1 MMQMRFPV
9 ATASI
14 ITLNA
19 VIFAIGLLSGSQTQI
34 IQNYGFIPNDLFYV
48 KSNANDDGGNNNN
61 NNPTADNTQQNPL
74 SSSLPPLQSS
84 SELPQSSSLSSLLAE
99 SLTRLF
105 TSMFIHANIA
115 HIAFNL
121 FALAYL
127 GGYAERAIGVARY
140 VLVYLISGIV
150 AALFHGIIASYI
162 LHNGDVVLI
171 GASGAISGV
180 LGIAAAAG
188 NYRAYYWLVIQ
199 IVFAVIGSVSALPI
213 AFSAHVGGFIAGVL
227 MTKVLVKLEQTKRR
241 RSRYFLQS

>member
-1 MMQMRFPV
+1 MMQIKRFPV
-9 ATASI
+9 ATLSI

-34 IQNYGFIPNDLFYV
+34 IQNYGFIPNHLFYV
-48 KSNANDDGGNNNN
+48 GNANDDGNN
-61 NNPTADNTQQNPL
+61 NNPADSAQQNP
-74 SSSLPPLQSS
+74 SSSLLPLQL
-84 SELPQSSSLSSLLAE
+84 SEPQSSSLPE

-121 FALAYL
+121 IALVYL
-127 GGYAERAIGVARY
+127 GGYAERAIGVPRY

-188 NYRAYYWLVIQ
+188 NSRAYYWLVLQ

-213 AFSAHVGGFIAGVL
+213 AFTAHVGGFIAGVL

-241 RSRYFLQS
+241 KSRYFLQP

>member
-1 MMQMRFPV
+1 MMQIKRFPV
-9 ATASI
+9 ATTSI
-14 ITLNA
+14 IALNA
-19 VIFAIGLLSGSQTQI
+19 VIFAIGLLSDSQTQI
-34 IQNYGFIPNDLFYV
+34 IQNYGFIPNDLFYAG
-48 KSNANDDGGNNNN
+48 NANDDRN
-61 NNPTADNTQQNPL
+61 NNPADSAQQNPL
-74 SSSLPPLQSS
+74 SSSLPLQSS
-84 SELPQSSSLSSLLAE
+84 EPQSSSSPSLPE

-121 FALAYL
+121 FALVYL
-127 GGYAERAIGVARY
+127 GGYAERAIGVPRY

-162 LHNGDVVLI
+162 LHNGDVVLV

-188 NYRAYYWLVIQ
+188 NSRAYYWLVLQ

-213 AFSAHVGGFIAGVL
+213 AFTAHVGGFIAGVL
-227 MTKVLVKLEQTKRR
+227 MTKVLVKLEQTKRKK
-241 RSRYFLQS
+241 SRYFLQP

>member
-1 MMQMRFPV
+1 MIQIKRFPV
-9 ATASI
+9 ATLSI

-34 IQNYGFIPNDLFYV
+34 IQNYGFIPNHLFSV
-48 KSNANDDGGNNNN
+48 GNANDDGN
-61 NNPTADNTQQNPL
+61 NNPADSAQQNPSSSL
-74 SSSLPPLQSS
+74 LPLLQSSEPPPSSLPPS
-84 SELPQSSSLSSLLAE
+84 LPE

-121 FALAYL
+121 IALVYL
-127 GGYAERAIGVARY
+127 GGYAERAIGVPRY

-188 NYRAYYWLVIQ
+188 NSRAYYWLVLQ

-213 AFSAHVGGFIAGVL
+213 AFTAHVGGFIAGVL
-227 MTKVLVKLEQTKRR
+227 MTKVLVKLEQTKRKK
-241 RSRYFLQS
+241 SRYFLQP

>member
-1 MMQMRFPV
+1 MMMQIKRFPV

-19 VIFAIGLLSGSQTQI
+19 IIFVIGLLSGSQTQI
-34 IQNYGFIPNDLFYV
+34 IQNYGFIPNNLFYA
-48 KSNANDDGGNNNN
+48 SNANDVGNNNN
-61 NNPTADNTQQNPL
+61 PVDSAQQNPL
-74 SSSLPPLQSS
+74 SSSLPLQSS
-84 SELPQSSSLSSLLAE
+84 EPQSSSLPE

-121 FALAYL
+121 FALVYL
-127 GGYAERAIGVARY
+127 GGYAERAIGVPRY

-188 NYRAYYWLVIQ
+188 NSRAYYWLVIQ

-213 AFSAHVGGFIAGVL
+213 AFTAHVGGFIAGVL
-227 MTKVLVKLEQTKRR
+227 MTKVLVKLEQTKRK
-241 RSRYFLQS
+241 SRYFLQP

>member
-1 MMQMRFPV
+1 MMIQIKHFPV
-9 ATASI
+9 ATATI

-34 IQNYGFIPNDLFYV
+34 IQNYGFIPNHLFYV
-48 KSNANDDGGNNNN
+48 SNNANADGDNNNN
-61 NNPTADNTQQNPL
+61 NNPVDGVKQNPL
-74 SSSLPPLQSS
+74 SSLLPLLQSS
-84 SELPQSSSLSSLLAE
+84 EPQSSSFSLLLE
-99 SLTRLF
+99 SLTRLL

-121 FALAYL
+121 LALVYL
-127 GGYAERAIGVARY
+127 GGYAERAIGVPRY
-140 VLVYLISGIV
+140 VLLYLISGIV

-180 LGIAAAAG
+180 LGIAAATG
-188 NYRAYYWLVIQ
+188 NSRAYYWLMIQ
-199 IVFAVIGSVSALPI
+199 IVFAVIGSVTALPI
-213 AFSAHVGGFIAGVL
+213 AFTAHVGGFIAGVL

-241 RSRYFLQS
+241 KSRYFLQP

>member
-1 MMQMRFPV
+1 MMMQIKRFPV

-34 IQNYGFIPNDLFYV
+34 IQNYGFIPNHLFYMG
-48 KSNANDDGGNNNN
+48 NANDDGNN
-61 NNPTADNTQQNPL
+61 NNPADSAQQNP
-74 SSSLPPLQSS
+74 SSSLLPLQSS
-84 SELPQSSSLSSLLAE
+84 EPQSSPSLPE

-121 FALAYL
+121 FALVYL
-127 GGYAERAIGVARY
+127 GGYAERAIGVPRY

-162 LHNGDVVLI
+162 LHNGYLVLI
-171 GASGAISGV
+171 GASGAISGI
-180 LGIAAAAG
+180 LGVAAAAG
-188 NYRAYYWLVIQ
+188 NSRAYFWLVLQ
-199 IVFAVIGSVSALPI
+199 IVFAVIGSISALPI
-213 AFSAHVGGFIAGVL
+213 AFTAHVGGFIAGVL
-227 MTKVLVKLEQTKRR
+227 MTKVLVKLEQTKRKK
-241 RSRYFLQS
+241 SRYFLQP

>member
-1 MMQMRFPV
+1 MMMQIKRFPV

-34 IQNYGFIPNDLFYV
+34 IQNYGFIPNHLFYV
-48 KSNANDDGGNNNN
+48 GSANDDGNNI
-61 NNPTADNTQQNPL
+61 NNPADRAQQNPL
-74 SSSLPPLQSS
+74 SSLQPLQSS
-84 SELPQSSSLSSLLAE
+84 EPQSSSPPPSLPE

-121 FALAYL
+121 FALVYL
-127 GGYAERAIGVARY
+127 GGYAERAIGVPRY

-171 GASGAISGV
+171 GASGAISGI
-180 LGIAAAAG
+180 LGVAAAAG
-188 NYRAYYWLVIQ
+188 NSKAYYWLVLQ

-213 AFSAHVGGFIAGVL
+213 AFTAHVGGFIAGVL
-227 MTKVLVKLEQTKRR
+227 MTKVLVKLEQTKRK
-241 RSRYFLQS
+241 SRYFLQP

>member
-1 MMQMRFPV
+1 MMQIKRFPV

-19 VIFAIGLLSGSQTQI
+19 IIFAIGLLSDSQTQI
-34 IQNYGFIPNDLFYV
+34 IQNYGFIPNDLFYAG
-48 KSNANDDGGNNNN
+48 NANDDRN
-61 NNPTADNTQQNPL
+61 NNPAVSAQQNPL
-74 SSSLPPLQSS
+74 SSSLPLQSS
-84 SELPQSSSLSSLLAE
+84 EPQSSSSPSLPE

-121 FALAYL
+121 FALVYL
-127 GGYAERAIGVARY
+127 GGYAERAIGVPRY

-162 LHNGDVVLI
+162 LHNGDVVLV

-188 NYRAYYWLVIQ
+188 NSRAYYWLVLQ
-199 IVFAVIGSVSALPI
+199 IVFAVIGSVSARPI
-213 AFSAHVGGFIAGVL
+213 AFTTHVGGFIAGV
-227 MTKVLVKLEQTKRR
+227 
-241 RSRYFLQS
+241 

>member
-1 MMQMRFPV
+1 MMQIKRFPV

-19 VIFAIGLLSGSQTQI
+19 VIFAIGLLSDSQTQI
-34 IQNYGFIPNDLFYV
+34 IQNYGFIPNDLFYAG
-48 KSNANDDGGNNNN
+48 NANDDRN
-61 NNPTADNTQQNPL
+61 NNPADSAQQNPL
-74 SSSLPPLQSS
+74 SSSLPLQSS
-84 SELPQSSSLSSLLAE
+84 EPQSSSSPSLPE

-121 FALAYL
+121 FALVYL
-127 GGYAERAIGVARY
+127 GGYAERAIGVSRY

-162 LHNGDVVLI
+162 LHNGDVVLV

-180 LGIAAAAG
+180 LGIAAAGG
-188 NYRAYYWLVIQ
+188 NSRAYYWLVLQ

-213 AFSAHVGGFIAGVL
+213 AFTAHVGGFIAGIL
-227 MTKVLVKLEQTKRR
+227 MTKVLVKLEQTKRKK
-241 RSRYFLQS
+241 SRYFLQP

>member
-1 MMQMRFPV
+1 MMQIKHFPV
-9 ATASI
+9 ATVSI

-48 KSNANDDGGNNNN
+48 GNANDDGNN
-61 NNPTADNTQQNPL
+61 NNPAESAQQNPL
-74 SSSLPPLQSS
+74 SSSPPLQSS
-84 SELPQSSSLSSLLAE
+84 EPQSSPAE
-99 SLTRLF
+99 SLIRLF

-121 FALAYL
+121 FALVYL
-127 GGYAERAIGVARY
+127 GGYAERAIGVPRY

-162 LHNGDVVLI
+162 LHNGDVLLI
-171 GASGAISGV
+171 GASGAISGI
-180 LGIAAAAG
+180 LGVAAAAG
-188 NYRAYYWLVIQ
+188 NSKAYYWLVLQ

-213 AFSAHVGGFIAGVL
+213 AFTAHVGGFIAGVL
-227 MTKVLVKLEQTKRR
+227 MTKVLVKLEQTNRK
-241 RSRYFLQS
+241 SRYFLQP

>member
-1 MMQMRFPV
+1 MMQIKRFPV

-19 VIFAIGLLSGSQTQI
+19 VIFAIGLLSDSQTQI
-34 IQNYGFIPNDLFYV
+34 IQNYGFIPNDLFYA
-48 KSNANDDGGNNNN
+48 SNANDDRN
-61 NNPTADNTQQNPL
+61 NNPAESAQQNPL
-74 SSSLPPLQSS
+74 SSSLPLQSS
-84 SELPQSSSLSSLLAE
+84 EPQSSSSPSLPE

-121 FALAYL
+121 FALVYL
-127 GGYAERAIGVARY
+127 GGYAERAIGVPRY

-150 AALFHGIIASYI
+150 AALFHGIVASYI
-162 LHNGDVVLI
+162 LHNGYVVLV

-188 NYRAYYWLVIQ
+188 NSRAYYWLVLQ

-213 AFSAHVGGFIAGVL
+213 AFTAHVGGFIAGVL
-227 MTKVLVKLEQTKRR
+227 MTKVLVKLEQTKRKK
-241 RSRYFLQS
+241 SRYFLQP

>member
-1 MMQMRFPV
+1 MMMQIKRFPV

-34 IQNYGFIPNDLFYV
+34 IQNYGFIPNHLFYV
-48 KSNANDDGGNNNN
+48 GSANDDGNNNDN
-61 NNPTADNTQQNPL
+61 NNPANSAQQNP
-74 SSSLPPLQSS
+74 SSSLLPLLQSS
-84 SELPQSSSLSSLLAE
+84 EPQSSSPPPSLPE

-121 FALAYL
+121 FALVYL
-127 GGYAERAIGVARY
+127 GGYAERAIGVPRY

-150 AALFHGIIASYI
+150 AALFHGIVASYI
-162 LHNGDVVLI
+162 LHNGAVVLI
-171 GASGAISGV
+171 GASGAISGI
-180 LGIAAAAG
+180 LGVAAAAG
-188 NYRAYYWLVIQ
+188 NSRAYYWLVIQ

-213 AFSAHVGGFIAGVL
+213 AFTAHVGGFIAGVL
-227 MTKVLVKLEQTKRR
+227 MTKVLVKLEQTKRKK
-241 RSRYFLQS
+241 SRYFLQP

>member
-1 MMQMRFPV
+1 MMMQIKRFPV

-34 IQNYGFIPNDLFYV
+34 IQNYGFIPNHLFYV
-48 KSNANDDGGNNNN
+48 SNANDDGNNNNN
-61 NNPTADNTQQNPL
+61 NNPADRAQQNPL
-74 SSSLPPLQSS
+74 SSLQPLQSS
-84 SELPQSSSLSSLLAE
+84 EPQSSSPPPSLPE

-121 FALAYL
+121 FALVYL
-127 GGYAERAIGVARY
+127 GGYAERAIGVPRY

-162 LHNGDVVLI
+162 LHNGYVVLI
-171 GASGAISGV
+171 GASGAISGI
-180 LGIAAAAG
+180 LGVAAAAG
-188 NYRAYYWLVIQ
+188 NSRAYYWLVLQ
-199 IVFAVIGSVSALPI
+199 IVFAVIGSVSTLPI
-213 AFSAHVGGFIAGVL
+213 AFTAHVGGFIAGVL
-227 MTKVLVKLEQTKRR
+227 MTKVLVKLEQTKRKK
-241 RSRYFLQS
+241 SRYFLQP